1 MADSRAHIVGQ
12 SDDITATAHLSL
24 VKQIKDYSNKGMFFT
39 GTSQR

>member
-24 VKQIKDYSNKGMFFT
+24 VK
-39 GTSQR
+39 